1 MRMREKSGLAVFDIK
16 PVDQTGKV
24 DLVKI
29 EGLKPEIDL
38 RSGRTRFDLLGDSK
52 SNLGETEQG
61 PTFLEIQGRTLEAG
75 TEIQGRPLGGG
86 PEELVPHLVFG
97 SFFPEPKTKE
107 QLTRELEEEL
117 KKEQQIETVLANVG
131 GEVFLPR
138 SDLFVGQGRTLKNH
152 SKFRRG
158 VILKRKQEDSSALR
172 EFRQE
177 QNVRTSDVSN
187 KARPAC
193 RQAWPFWGPRSDLG
207 NPMARVAVSPTGRE
221 IETRLEKS
229 RSDLPA
235 GRHGFFESSRFD
247 LGRKVQRIFDV
258 KSVNKILAYC
268 LLLIALTFSGVFLW
282 QSGFKLKNDVA
293 EKGNQAV
300 GNLEQAKAALG
311 RFDFASA
318 ANNFSLAY
326 ENFSSASSNL
336 NLLGSSISSFLGDLH
351 GLGKL
356 KSEEALEKFS

>member
-75 TEIQGRPLGGG
+75 TEIQGRTLGSV

-138 SDLFVGQGRTLKNH
+138 SDFFGDQGRTPKHH

-158 VILKRKQEDSSALR
+158 VILKRKQEDSPALR

-187 KARPAC
+187 KVRPFC
-193 RQAWPFWGPRSDLG
+193 GPRSDPG
-207 NPMARVAVSPTGRE
+207 NQMARVAVSPTGRE
-221 IETRLEKS
+221 IETRLERTRSDPFENS
-229 RSDLPA
+229 RSDL
-235 GRHGFFESSRFD
+235 
-247 LGRKVQRIFDV
+247 GRK
-258 KSVNKILAYC
+258 
-268 LLLIALTFSGVFLW
+268 
-282 QSGFKLKNDVA
+282 
-293 EKGNQAV
+293 
-300 GNLEQAKAALG
+300 
-311 RFDFASA
+311 
-318 ANNFSLAY
+318 
-326 ENFSSASSNL
+326 
-336 NLLGSSISSFLGDLH
+336 
-351 GLGKL
+351 
-356 KSEEALEKFS
+356 